1 MAKETDPFYK
11 QPIFWMLMSGPIIVI
26 IAAFFTFGLA
36 HSNAADLVT
45 DDYYKDGKHINLHIE
60 RDVMAMKQNMQAQV
74 NINPDGTS
82 AQVLVRGDYDRRTP
96 LNLLLSHPAKKE
108 FDQIVALKW
117 VNNGNEAGDTTEYV
131 AQFSPLPQAV
141 HWYVR
146 LEDHDKKWKIETK
159 WLPSQGN
166 NMDLKP
172 NETAVKVLAH
182 ESASSVAAQ

>member
-11 QPIFWMLMSGPIIVI
+11 QPVFWILMSGPIIVI

-60 RDVMAMKQNMQAQV
+60 RDVVAMKQNMQAQV
-74 NINPDGTS
+74 VINPEGTS
-82 AQVLVRGDYDRRTP
+82 AQVLVSGDYDRRTP
-96 LNLLLSHPAKKE
+96 LTLLLSHPAKKE
-108 FDQIVALKW
+108 FDQTIALQW
-117 VNNGNEAGDTTEYV
+117 VNNGNAAGDKNDKTEYV
-131 AQFSPLPQAV
+131 AQLSPLPKAV

-166 NMDLKP
+166 NMDLQP
-172 NETAVKVLAH
+172 NATAVKVLAKP
-182 ESASSVAAQ
+182 ASAAQ

>member
-1 MAKETDPFYK
+1 MAKENDPFYK
-11 QPIFWMLMSGPIIVI
+11 QPVFWILMSGPIIVI

-60 RDVMAMKQNMQAQV
+60 RDVMAMKQNMQAKV
-74 NINPDGTS
+74 VINPEGTS
-82 AQVLVRGDYDRRTP
+82 AQVVVRGDYDRRTP
-96 LNLLLSHPAKKE
+96 LTLLFSHPAKKE
-108 FDQIVALKW
+108 FDQSVALKW
-117 VNNGNEAGDTTEYV
+117 VNQGNETGEQTEYV
-131 AQFSPLPQAV
+131 AQFNALPKAV

-166 NMDLKP
+166 SMDLKP
-172 NETAVKVLAH
+172 NETAVKVLAKT
-182 ESASSVAAQ
+182 ASDTQKP